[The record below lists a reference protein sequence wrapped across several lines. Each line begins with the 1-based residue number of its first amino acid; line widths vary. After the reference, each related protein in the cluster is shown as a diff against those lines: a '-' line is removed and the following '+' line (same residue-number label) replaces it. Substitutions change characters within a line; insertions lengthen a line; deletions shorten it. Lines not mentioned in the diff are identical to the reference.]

1 MLRELHI
8 SNLAIIEDAHIELG
22 ERLNCFTGE
31 TGAGKSLVLGSFEVL
46 LGLRSTA
53 DLLRDG
59 ADEGRVSG
67 VFELRD
73 PHIIRAINETV
84 DAGLD
89 HDPRN
94 NPLKHPVQLLVTR
107 KLFAS
112 GRTSVAING
121 QPATIQMLQ
130 AVGEL
135 LVDVHGQHDHQ
146 YLLKPG
152 NQLLML
158 DRFAGCDELRER
170 FGGLHRQLAELRQKQ
185 AELEASA
192 TLRRQQLELY
202 EFQAGEIDQAAPVA
216 GEYDELNARHRL
228 LSNLEKIAQQSA
240 AVYAALYDSEGA
252 IVERLG
258 AMMSILNDLAELDG
272 ELAEP
277 AETTKSAMSQLQ
289 DVAFTINRYASR
301 LDIDPAELGEVES
314 RLNTL
319 NKLIQKYGPAPGNK
333 GGTLD
338 DVLNFRGRLAEQ
350 IAKLRGQSDDMEH
363 IADQI
368 TPVRNELIEVG
379 RKLTQARKA
388 GAKKLC
394 PLVERELA
402 EVGMADAKL
411 DVQIETD
418 EQDTP
423 GSPGSPG
430 SIEASGLDRVEVLI
444 QPNPGQALRPL
455 RKIASG
461 GELSR
466 VMLALKSILAQ
477 TDRISV
483 LVFDEVDANIGGR
496 LGTVI
501 GGKLRKLAEH
511 HQVLCI
517 THLPQ
522 IAACAEHH
530 LKISKTISKGQ
541 TRTTVQPL
549 ADEARV
555 EEIADMLAGKGRTA
569 TTMKQAKE
577 LLGAGQQTKREK

>member
-8 SNLAIIEDAHIELG
+8 SNLAIIEDAHIELAD
-22 ERLNCFTGE
+22 RLNCFTGE

-46 LGLRSTA
+46 LGLRTAA

-59 ADEGRVSG
+59 AEEGRVSG
-67 VFELRD
+67 VFELHD
-73 PHIIRAINETV
+73 PHIIDAINAAADSDLEY
-84 DAGLD
+84 
-89 HDPRN
+89 N
-94 NPLKHPVQLLVTR
+94 EKHPAQLLITR

-121 QPATIQMLQ
+121 QPATLPMLQ
-130 AVGEL
+130 TVGEL

-158 DRFAGCDELRER
+158 DRFADCDDLRQR
-170 FGGLHRQLAELRQKQ
+170 FAELHRQLAELQQKQ

-202 EFQAGEIDQAAPVA
+202 EFQADEIDKAEPVA
-216 GEYDELNARHRL
+216 GEYEELHARHKL
-228 LSNLEKIAQQSA
+228 LSNLEKIATQSA

-252 IVERLG
+252 IVERLQ
-258 AMMSILNDLAELDG
+258 AMAALLNDLAELDPQLSEPT
-272 ELAEP
+272 EL
-277 AETTKSAMSQLQ
+277 TKAALAQLQ
-289 DVAFTINRYASR
+289 DVAFTVNRYSSR
-301 LDIDPAELGEVES
+301 LDLDPAELAEVET
-314 RLNTL
+314 RLNTI
-319 NKLIQKYGPAPGNK
+319 NRLIQKYGNAPGIRGATGNA
-333 GGTLD
+333 LD
-338 DVLNFRGRLAEQ
+338 DVLNFRGQLADQ
-350 IAKLRGQSDDMEH
+350 IAKLRGESDDLEH
-363 IADQI
+363 IAGQI
-368 TPVRNELIEVG
+368 APIEAELLDVG
-379 RKLTQARKA
+379 RKLTKARNA

-402 EVGMADAKL
+402 DLGMTDAKL
-411 DVQIETD
+411 QVQIDT
-418 EQDTP
+418 TP
-423 GSPGSPG
+423 GSN
-430 SIEASGLDRVEVLI
+430 EASGFDHVEVLI
-444 QPNPGQALRPL
+444 QPNPGQAPRPL

-466 VMLALKSILAQ
+466 VMLALKSILAD

-501 GGKLRKLAEH
+501 GDKLRKLAAH

-522 IAACAEHH
+522 IAACADHH
-530 LKISKTISKGQ
+530 LKISKSVSKGQ
-541 TRTTVQPL
+541 TRTVVQPL
-549 ADEARV
+549 AGEPRI
-555 EEIADMLAGKGRTA
+555 EEIADMLAGKGRTQ
-569 TTMKQAKE
+569 TTITQARE
-577 LLGAGQQTKREK
+577 LLGAGVPVKRGRK

>member
-46 LGLRSTA
+46 LGLRSTT

-73 PHIIRAINETV
+73 PHIIQAINDAV
-84 DAGLD
+84 DAGLK
-89 HDPRN
+89 P
-94 NPLKHPVQLLVTR
+94 PEATSSKAPKHPAQLLVTR

-121 QPATIQMLQ
+121 QPVTIQMLQ

-158 DRFAGCDELRER
+158 DRFANCDELRER
-170 FGGLHRQLAELRQKQ
+170 FGESHRRLTELRQKQ

-202 EFQAGEIDQAAPVA
+202 EFQADEIDKAQPVA
-216 GEYDELNARHRL
+216 GEYEELNARHRL

-277 AETTKSAMSQLQ
+277 AETTKNALAQLQ

-301 LDIDPAELGEVES
+301 LDMDPAELGEVES

-319 NKLIQKYGPAPGNK
+319 NKLIQKYGPAPGNR

-338 DVLNFRGRLAEQ
+338 DVLAFRERLGVQ
-350 IAKLRGQSDDMEH
+350 IAKLRAQSDDMEH

-368 TPVRNELIEVG
+368 EPVRNELIEVG
-379 RKLTQARKA
+379 RKLTKARKA

-411 DVQIETD
+411 DVAIETN
-418 EQDTP
+418 EEGAP
-423 GSPGSPG
+423 GSS
-430 SIEASGLDRVEVLI
+430 EASGFDRVEVLM

-466 VMLALKSILAQ
+466 VMLAMKSILAQ

-530 LKISKTISKGQ
+530 LKISKTISEGQ

-549 ADEARV
+549 ADDARV

-577 LLGAGQQTKREK
+577 LLGAGQRTKREK

>member
-46 LGLRSTA
+46 LGLRSTT

-73 PHIIRAINETV
+73 PHIIQAINDAV
-84 DAGLD
+84 DAGLK
-89 HDPRN
+89 P
-94 NPLKHPVQLLVTR
+94 PEATSSKAPKHPAQLLVTR

-121 QPATIQMLQ
+121 QPVTIQMLQ

-158 DRFAGCDELRER
+158 DRFADCDELRER
-170 FGGLHRQLAELRQKQ
+170 FGESHRRLTELHQKQ

-202 EFQAGEIDQAAPVA
+202 EFQAGEIDKAEPVA

-277 AETTKSAMSQLQ
+277 AETTKNALAQLQ

-319 NKLIQKYGPAPGNK
+319 NKLIQKYGPGPGNR

-338 DVLNFRGRLAEQ
+338 DVLAFRERLGEQ
-350 IAKLRGQSDDMEH
+350 IAKLRTQSDDMEH

-368 TPVRNELIEVG
+368 APVRNELIEVG
-379 RKLTQARKA
+379 RKLTRARKA

-418 EQDTP
+418 EQ
-423 GSPGSPG
+423 G
-430 SIEASGLDRVEVLI
+430 IEASGFDHVEVLI

-530 LKISKTISKGQ
+530 LKISKTISQGQ

-549 ADEARV
+549 ADDARV

-577 LLGAGQQTKREK
+577 LLGAGQRTKREK

>member
-59 ADEGRVSG
+59 AEEGRVSG

-73 PHIIRAINETV
+73 PHIIAAINEAV
-84 DAGLD
+84 DTGLE
-89 HDPRN
+89 HDGQ
-94 NPLKHPVQLLVTR
+94 HPAQLLVTR

-112 GRTSVAING
+112 GRTSVTING

-170 FGGLHRQLAELRQKQ
+170 FGESHRQLTELRQKQ

-202 EFQAGEIDQAAPVA
+202 EFQADEIDKAEPVA

-228 LSNLEKIAQQSA
+228 LSNLEKIARQSA

-252 IVERLG
+252 VVERLG

-277 AETTKSAMSQLQ
+277 AETTKNALAQLQ
-289 DVAFTINRYASR
+289 DVAFTINRHASR
-301 LDIDPAELGEVES
+301 LDMDPAELGEVES

-319 NKLIQKYGPAPGNK
+319 NKLIQKYGPGRA
-333 GGTLD
+333 GTLD
-338 DVLNFRGRLAEQ
+338 DLLTFREQLKERITRLRA
-350 IAKLRGQSDDMEH
+350 QSDDMEH
-363 IADQI
+363 IADQME
-368 TPVRNELIEVG
+368 PVRNELIEVG
-379 RKLTQARKA
+379 RKLTRARKA

-411 DVQIETD
+411 DVAIESD
-418 EQDTP
+418 EQGAP
-423 GSPGSPG
+423 GSG
-430 SIEASGLDRVEVLI
+430 EASGFDHVEVLI

-530 LKISKTISKGQ
+530 LKISKTISRGQ
-541 TRTTVQPL
+541 TRTSVQPL
-549 ADEARV
+549 ADDARV
-555 EEIADMLAGKGRTA
+555 EEIADMLAGKGRSE
-569 TTMKQAKE
+569 TTLKQAKE
-577 LLGAGQQTKREK
+577 LLGAETGKLTTEAQRHRGKTKK